1 MDKNMAKEIDKKKK
15 LKELEEKRNSKLV
28 LGGISSYS
36 GYKGYKAGETLSM
49 LQQLSKVRGRI
60 NEIYDK
66 SNRGEKISESEAR
79 YPQNPKDADEKI
91 LGAIYQSPRTKKG
104 RIIGAAIGSIPS
116 VAFLASAAKDQYKI
130 NKLKKQIKK
139 EKDKK
144 FSIMDKMFSKKNL
157 EKSKIPTEEELSKLS
172 RHQIL
177 RLLDKKSE
185 QVEKDKKDYIEKRS
199 KKGGVYGSIIGGILG
214 ASAGAGVSKISG
226 GSTKSILS
234 NALLSG
240 GLGALAGHEHG
251 KKSAKESARDY
262 VKNADEFNE
271 SKVTRK
277 FAKDL
282 DKSMRNI
289 GKLDDLEAINEERL
303 ANKKSAK
310 SKYDN
315 YLKKNSVLNLGRGKG
330 SNY

>member
-1 MDKNMAKEIDKKKK
+1 MDKSMAKEINKKKK
-15 LKELEEKRNSKLV
+15 LKELEEKRNSKLI

-36 GYKGYKAGETLSM
+36 GYKGYKTGETLSI
-49 LQQLSKVRGRI
+49 LQQLGKVQERV
-60 NEIYDK
+60 NEINNK
-66 SNRGEKISESEAR
+66 LSRGEKVNESEAK
-79 YPQNPKDADEKI
+79 YLQNPKDANEKI
-91 LGAIYQSPRTKKG
+91 LGAIYQSPKTKRG

-130 NKLKKQIKK
+130 NKLKKQIKE
-139 EKDKK
+139 EKDRK
-144 FSIMDKMFSKKNL
+144 FSIMDKMFSKK
-157 EKSKIPTEEELSKLS
+157 EKTPTIPSEEELSKLS

-185 QVEKDKKDYIEKRS
+185 QIEKDKKDYIEKKS
-199 KKGGVYGSIIGGILG
+199 KKGGLRGSIIGGILG

-240 GLGALAGHEHG
+240 GLGAFAGYGYG
-251 KKSAKESARDY
+251 KKSAKKSARDY

-271 SKVTRK
+271 SEVTRK

-282 DKSMRNI
+282 DKSMRKI

-315 YLKKNSVLNLGRGKG
+315 YPKKNSVLNLGRGKG